1 MKVFF
6 TDSFIGLW
14 PVGAARFLCVAK
26 NMDAAKSMLH
36 KEMYNS
42 GLKKQYVQAAEG
54 LIEVNTDE
62 AKVVDF
68 GDGNY

>member
-6 TDSFIGLW
+6 TDSFNGRW
-14 PVGAARFLCVAK
+14 PVGAARFLCVAPDI
-26 NMDAAKSMLH
+26 DAAKAMLH

-42 GLKKQYVQAAEG
+42 GLKAQYMKAAEG
-54 LIEVNTDE
+54 LEEINTDE
-62 AKVVDF
+62 AAVVNF